1 MARWLLTLLALSA
14 VAVAVVLAIARP
26 GALSHQ
32 GTFAQP
38 VAAVADAEPS
48 PTSTP
53 WAYIDKIENGD
64 GWCDPDHID
73 TTTTEYV
80 GSSHQLAICI
90 DNLPG
95 AVHSFTAA
103 ISYDGA
109 LDQCI
114 DDPCHVVGGLRAQNG
129 AQTCLDDNPD
139 ANAGDTTWPA
149 DVEGLGTG
157 WTCSQVQVGQYQ
169 AQGFP
174 SDEPICTFPLQAMP
188 VSSEE
193 TAWIHCE
200 GSGDYELGGDG
211 DWGALAV
218 LTLNVIGA
226 GTDNVSISDLQVSGA
241 EYILECSDV
250 DLNADLNAD
259 SIVPVDM
266 PCQGATDIK
275 RPPERHRRP
284 TETPIPT
291 PTSTPTVVV
300 PTVPPP
306 PPATPTPFG
315 GAGPAVIAPATGSG
329 PTGSGA
335 PWAVW
340 LAAGLAG
347 AALAAGGFY
356 LRYVRSD
363 R

>member
-1 MARWLLTLLALSA
+1 MPRRFLSLLTVLAFA
-14 VAVAVVLAIARP
+14 TAVVLAIARP
-26 GALSHQ
+26 GAPLS
-32 GTFAQP
+32 GGASITKM
-38 VAAVADAEPS
+38 VAVADTQ
-48 PTSTP
+48 PTSAP

-64 GWCDPDHID
+64 GWCDPNHID

-80 GSSHQLAICI
+80 GDSHQLALCI

-114 DDPCHVVGGLRAQNG
+114 DKPCYVLDGLRAQG
-129 AQTCLDDNPD
+129 TVETCLDDNPD

-157 WTCSQVQVGQYQ
+157 WTCSPVQVSQYQ
-169 AQGFP
+169 AQYFL
-174 SDEPICTFPLQAMP
+174 SSEPICALPDFQVAASTQ
-188 VSSEE
+188 
-193 TAWIHCE
+193 TAWIHCQ

-218 LTLNVIGA
+218 LTLNVIDA

-241 EYILECSDV
+241 EYIFECSD
-250 DLNADLNAD
+250 ADLDAD
-259 SIVPVDM
+259 SIIPVDM

-275 RPPERHRRP
+275 RQQERHRS
-284 TETPIPT
+284 TPEPS
-291 PTSTPTVVV
+291 PTSTATPEPPTVT
-300 PTVPPP
+300 PPPP
-306 PPATPTPFG
+306 PPAMPTPSG
-315 GAGPAVIAPATGSG
+315 GAGPAIVAPTTGSG
-329 PTGSGA
+329 PTGSGDSW
-335 PWAVW
+335 PLW

-356 LRYVRSD
+356 LRYVKSD